1 MLPRGDTT
9 LLDTARD
16 REQEQTMEE
25 EDNQDQEF
33 SILKKSVI
41 PNLLQ
46 DDFKSYTD
54 NETLEPT
61 FLTEVCDDEVSSEL
75 HDEEKAQNTANSM
88 DKQEKRKCFE
98 KDYDFRK
105 TLINEESFE
114 TMSDVEQ
121 ERPVHSSSTEDVAK
135 TSNLNSHVLD
145 IFAAIGL
152 AMVIIELALYI
163 L

>member
-1 MLPRGDTT
+1 MD
-9 LLDTARD
+9 
-16 REQEQTMEE
+16 E
-25 EDNQDQEF
+25 EDNQDQQF

-46 DDFKSYTD
+46 EDFKIYNE

-61 FLTEVCDDEVSSEL
+61 FLTEVCDAGVSSEIYV
-75 HDEEKAQNTANSM
+75 EEKAKNTADSM
-88 DKQEKRKCFE
+88 DQQEKRKCFE
-98 KDYDFRK
+98 NNYDFRK

-114 TMSDVEQ
+114 NINGTET
-121 ERPVHSSSTEDVAK
+121 EKHVHSTEKFVETSTIK
-135 TSNLNSHVLD
+135 SHILD